1 MNVLKHNQAI
11 TLPGLILA
19 AVMLIVLLNTPPA
32 QGQGYHQP
40 LSQHT
45 PPGQTA
51 AWLNHIRKYDP
62 SWLQPMRVT
71 VEGGGKVEVYS
82 GSTTSVGGSPA
93 PAIVAA
99 NVGHLYRMRI
109 SGMANFPGQE
119 VYPTVELIDRLHPPQ
134 GREDEFALPIILTK
148 ADMRIAMSGQMVTR
162 VIYLEQPQ
170 LAQTFDPLDGEIP
183 QSVPPNENA
192 LMEADRLG
200 RPMAIIRIGGR
211 MPSPASPPDFFG
223 TGGMVQ
229 IRPVPEMVAPQPP
242 GIDPPATVR
251 MNAPS
256 SGIIRTSAQRVR

>member
-11 TLPGLILA
+11 TLPGLTLA
-19 AVMLIVLLNTPPA
+19 AVMLNVLLNTSPA

-71 VEGGGKVEVYS
+71 VEGGGNVEVYS
-82 GSTTSVGGSPA
+82 GSTTPVGGSSA

-109 SGMANFPGQE
+109 SEMANFPGQE
-119 VYPTVELIDRLHPPQ
+119 IYPTVELIDRLHPPQ
-134 GREDEFALPIILTK
+134 GREDEFAMPLILTK
-148 ADMRIAMSGQMVTR
+148 ADIRIAMSGQMVTR

-170 LAQTFDPLDGEIP
+170 LAQTFNPLDGEIP

-211 MPSPASPPDFFG
+211 MPSPASPPGFFG

-229 IRPVPEMVAPQPP
+229 VRPVPEMMAPQLP
-242 GIDPPATVR
+242 GTDPPATVR
-251 MNAPS
+251 MNAS
-256 SGIIRTSAQRVR
+256 SGIIQTSAKRVR